1 MKKIL
6 LISASLLFIMS
17 CANQK
22 TINIH
27 GTAFY
32 EISPDYVSLTFSI
45 ITKDKNYDE
54 CQKQNISI
62 SEKVFTVLKDQYEV
76 TDDNISTLNYTLKEE
91 LEYNGV
97 TRKYDFKGYIS
108 NNSLNIRIYEI
119 DKYKEILIAL
129 MDAGINQVSSVSFGI
144 DDYEEI
150 RLKAL
155 ELAFKNARNK
165 AELLALQ
172 GGAKLGEVLIISES
186 VIENIMNDKSILLGY
201 KPGLELRASMTN
213 TVNVI
218 SSGTTSVKADI
229 NVLFELR

>member
-1 MKKIL
+1 
-6 LISASLLFIMS
+6 MS